1 MKRRLLFVA
10 ATLLILVGLF
20 ILVKFVSVIFVPK
33 GAGGLQITSNIKAQ
47 AYLNDKSIGTAPLCF
62 CTEKKTIPA
71 GVYNLKLVPL
81 DKSLPAYYVKITINP
96 NVLTAV
102 DRTFLPGALASSY
115 LLTLEKTNNSSPEL
129 FISSIPDSSL
139 VSIDGESQGITP
151 LDIKSI
157 TASEHEVEI
166 EKPGFA
172 KKTVRIRTV
181 PNYKLVLNTVLGTI
195 GDENNNQID
204 ASASAQLSPIPTV
217 SPTPSGPT
225 VVISDTPT
233 GFLRVRA
240 TPSTGGTEIG
250 QVKPGETYPL
260 VDENDSWFEIQ
271 LADGSKGWVSN
282 QYATKQ

>member
-1 MKRRLLFVA
+1 MKRRILFVV

-20 ILVKFVSVIFVPK
+20 ILVKFVSTIIVPK

-47 AYLNDKSIGTAPLCF
+47 AFLNDKSIGTAPLCF
-62 CTEKKTIPA
+62 CTEKKTIA
-71 GVYNLKLVPL
+71 SGVYNLKLVPL
-81 DKSLPAYYVKITINP
+81 DKSLPPYYVKITINP

-115 LLTLEKTNNSSPEL
+115 LLTLEKTNDSNPQL
-129 FISSIPDSSL
+129 FISSVPDASL

-151 LDIKSI
+151 LNIKSI

-195 GDENNNQID
+195 GSITETQT
-204 ASASAQLSPIPTV
+204 ASPSAALSPIPTV

-225 VVISDTPT
+225 VIIEQTPT
-233 GFLRVRA
+233 GFLRVRS

-260 VDENDSWFEIQ
+260 IDENASWFEIE